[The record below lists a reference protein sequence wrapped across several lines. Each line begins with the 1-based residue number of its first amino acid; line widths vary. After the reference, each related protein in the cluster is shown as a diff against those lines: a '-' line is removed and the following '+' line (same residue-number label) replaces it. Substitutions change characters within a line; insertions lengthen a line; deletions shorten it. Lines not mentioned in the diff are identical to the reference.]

1 MNSKKTS
8 VNPYLVRYDTSLQ
21 DISLIFE
28 QDDDIEF
35 LLVCDAEK
43 QIIGR
48 ILPQNIVEAN
58 EIGLAPDTP
67 VQQVIPFEQQFIDF
81 INNLQFVLGDSMSSL
96 HSMITNETVA
106 EYYFRLIWRLCR
118 IWHKNATEWEACFDS
133 VYNPVISIDEDGR
146 INLFNRALER
156 VSGIAASEARGQ
168 KITDIFSN
176 SKLIEVLT
184 TGQTQ
189 PTRKIQYQD
198 KILLTNRTPL
208 YKNGKIAGAVA
219 VLQDISELE
228 HIAEQLARTRELNR
242 QLDAI
247 FESSF
252 DGLYLTD
259 GEGNTLRLNQ
269 GFVRITGISMEEC
282 VGSNMREL
290 VDTGVFSDSGTLLA
304 LEKQER
310 ATITLVART
319 GKEVLV
325 TSTPIFDE
333 QGNIAFII
341 TNVRDIT
348 ELNELERRLKH
359 IGLRDRELDTI
370 LDSSFDGI
378 FITDGEANTLR
389 LNQAFER
396 ITGVTAQECVGR
408 NMKELVDEGYFSGS
422 GTLLVLEKGERATI
436 TLVTRTGKE
445 VLVTSTPIFDDQG
458 NIMLV
463 VTNVRDITELNKLE
477 REFKK
482 MVGLREREL
491 DAVFESSYDGLY
503 ITDGEANTLRLNEAF
518 ERILGVKAEEC
529 IGRNMRELVAEGVYS
544 RSGTLLALEKQD
556 QVTITLQAKTGKTA
570 LVTSTPIRDEHG
582 NIILVVT
589 NVRDISELNEL
600 QEKLGHAEGLSRF
613 FQSELQE
620 MKLRTQCVIHSSK
633 MRELISMVVRI
644 AAVDSTVL
652 IQGESGVGKELV
664 ANTIHSNSNRGEQP
678 MIKINCGAIP
688 ENLLESELFG
698 YEPGAFTGAS
708 KQGKVGMF
716 EVADQGILFLDE
728 IGDLPLSLQVKLLRV
743 LQDKEILRV
752 GGTKPIKVDVRIIA
766 GTNYNLKEMVEKK
779 LFRKDLFYRLNVIP
793 ITVPPLRERRE
804 DIPILANHFLDNFN
818 QKHGMNKKLS
828 GSILAYFMEY
838 DWPGNVRELE
848 NLVERLVVTSLN
860 QTITAHDLSAWSE
873 LKPENKSDNEH
884 GIVRL
889 QDALEN
895 TERRIL
901 ENAFSVCKSTYE
913 VARALGISQPTV
925 VRKAAKYGIRG

>member
-81 INNLQFVLGDSMSSL
+81 INNLQFILGDSMSSL

-348 ELNELERRLKH
+348 ELNELERKLKH

-445 VLVTSTPIFDDQG
+445 VLVTSTPIFDEQG

>member
-1 MNSKKTS
+1 MNSGKTS
-8 VNPYLVRYDTSLQ
+8 INPYLVRYDTSLQ

-81 INNLQFVLGDSMSSL
+81 INNLQFILGDSMSSL

-168 KITDIFSN
+168 KVTDIFSN

-189 PTRKIQYQD
+189 ATRKIQYQD

-310 ATITLVART
+310 TTITLVART

-348 ELNELERRLKH
+348 ELNELERKLKH

-463 VTNVRDITELNKLE
+463 VTNVRDITELNELE

-728 IGDLPLSLQVKLLRV
+728 IGDLPLGLQVKLLRV

-848 NLVERLVVTSLN
+848 NLVERLVATSLN

>member
-1 MNSKKTS
+1 MNSSETS
-8 VNPYLVRYDTSLQ
+8 LSPFVVRYDTNLQ
-21 DISLIFE
+21 DVSSIFKRN
-28 QDDDIEF
+28 DIEF
-35 LLVCDAEK
+35 LLVSDEKK

-48 ILPQNIVEAN
+48 IFPQNIVEAN
-58 EIGLAPDTP
+58 DIGLAPDTP
-67 VQQVIPFEQQFIDF
+67 VQQIMPSNPQFIEF
-81 INNLQFVLGDSMSSL
+81 IHELHLVFEDSFASEQDTSPGNNYIKDS
-96 HSMITNETVA
+96 
-106 EYYFRLIWRLCR
+106 YFHLIWQLCR
-118 IWHKNATEWEACFDS
+118 IWHKNASEWEACFNS
-133 VYNPVISIDEDGR
+133 IYNPVISIDGEGR
-146 INLFNRALER
+146 INLLNRALEK
-156 VSGIAASEARGQ
+156 STGISASEARGQ
-168 KITDIFSN
+168 KVTDIFSN

-189 PTRKIQYQD
+189 ATRKIQYQD

-228 HIAEQLARTRELNR
+228 HIAEELARTRELNR

-269 GFVRITGISMEEC
+269 GFVRITGIRMEEC

-310 ATITLVART
+310 TTITLVART

-422 GTLLVLEKGERATI
+422 GTLLVLEKRERATI

-463 VTNVRDITELNKLE
+463 VTNVRDITELNELE

-600 QEKLGHAEGLSRF
+600 QEKLGHAEELSRF

-664 ANTIHSNSNRGEQP
+664 ANTIHSNSNRREQP

-708 KQGKVGMF
+708 KQGKIGMF
-716 EVADQGILFLDE
+716 EVANQGILFLDE
-728 IGDLPLSLQVKLLRV
+728 IGDLPLGLQVKLLRV
-743 LQDKEILRV
+743 LQDREILRV

>member
-81 INNLQFVLGDSMSSL
+81 INNLQFILGDSMSSL

-168 KITDIFSN
+168 KVTDIFSN

-189 PTRKIQYQD
+189 ATRKIQYQD

-310 ATITLVART
+310 TTITLVART

-348 ELNELERRLKH
+348 ELNELERKLKH

-463 VTNVRDITELNKLE
+463 VTNVRDITELNELE

-818 QKHGMNKKLS
+818 HKHGMNKKLS

>member
-81 INNLQFVLGDSMSSL
+81 INNLQFILGDSMSSL

-168 KITDIFSN
+168 KVTDIFSN

-310 ATITLVART
+310 TTITLVART

-348 ELNELERRLKH
+348 ELNELERKLKH

-422 GTLLVLEKGERATI
+422 GTLLVLEKRERATI

-463 VTNVRDITELNKLE
+463 VTNVRDITELNELE

-818 QKHGMNKKLS
+818 HKHGMNKKLS

>member
-1 MNSKKTS
+1 MNSGKTS
-8 VNPYLVRYDTSLQ
+8 INPYLVRYDTSLQ

-156 VSGIAASEARGQ
+156 VSGITASEARGQ
-168 KITDIFSN
+168 KVTDIFSN

-348 ELNELERRLKH
+348 ELNELERKLKH

-600 QEKLGHAEGLSRF
+600 QEKLGHAEELSRF

-664 ANTIHSNSNRGEQP
+664 ANTIHSNSNRREQP

>member
-168 KITDIFSN
+168 KVTDIFSN

-348 ELNELERRLKH
+348 ELNELERKLKH

>member
-1 MNSKKTS
+1 MNSGKTS
-8 VNPYLVRYDTSLQ
+8 INPYLVRYDTSLQ

-81 INNLQFVLGDSMSSL
+81 INNLQFILGDSMSSL

-168 KITDIFSN
+168 KVTDIFSN

-189 PTRKIQYQD
+189 ATRKIQYQD

-310 ATITLVART
+310 TTITLVART

-348 ELNELERRLKH
+348 ELNELERKLKH

-463 VTNVRDITELNKLE
+463 VTNVRDITELNELE

-491 DAVFESSYDGLY
+491 DAV
-503 ITDGEANTLRLNEAF
+503 
-518 ERILGVKAEEC
+518 
-529 IGRNMRELVAEGVYS
+529 
-544 RSGTLLALEKQD
+544 
-556 QVTITLQAKTGKTA
+556 
-570 LVTSTPIRDEHG
+570 
-582 NIILVVT
+582 
-589 NVRDISELNEL
+589 
-600 QEKLGHAEGLSRF
+600 
-613 FQSELQE
+613 
-620 MKLRTQCVIHSSK
+620 
-633 MRELISMVVRI
+633 
-644 AAVDSTVL
+644 
-652 IQGESGVGKELV
+652 
-664 ANTIHSNSNRGEQP
+664 
-678 MIKINCGAIP
+678 
-688 ENLLESELFG
+688 
-698 YEPGAFTGAS
+698 
-708 KQGKVGMF
+708 
-716 EVADQGILFLDE
+716 
-728 IGDLPLSLQVKLLRV
+728 
-743 LQDKEILRV
+743 
-752 GGTKPIKVDVRIIA
+752 
-766 GTNYNLKEMVEKK
+766 
-779 LFRKDLFYRLNVIP
+779 
-793 ITVPPLRERRE
+793 
-804 DIPILANHFLDNFN
+804 
-818 QKHGMNKKLS
+818 
-828 GSILAYFMEY
+828 
-838 DWPGNVRELE
+838 
-848 NLVERLVVTSLN
+848 
-860 QTITAHDLSAWSE
+860 
-873 LKPENKSDNEH
+873 
-884 GIVRL
+884 
-889 QDALEN
+889 
-895 TERRIL
+895 
-901 ENAFSVCKSTYE
+901 
-913 VARALGISQPTV
+913 
-925 VRKAAKYGIRG
+925 

>member
-81 INNLQFVLGDSMSSL
+81 INNLQFILGDSMSSL

-168 KITDIFSN
+168 KVTDIFSN

-310 ATITLVART
+310 TTITLVART

-348 ELNELERRLKH
+348 ELNELERKLKH

-422 GTLLVLEKGERATI
+422 GTLLVLEKRERATI

-463 VTNVRDITELNKLE
+463 VTNVRDITELNELE

-728 IGDLPLSLQVKLLRV
+728 IGDLPLGLQVKLLRV

-818 QKHGMNKKLS
+818 HKHGMNKKLS

>member
-81 INNLQFVLGDSMSSL
+81 INNLQFILGDSMSSL

-168 KITDIFSN
+168 KVTDIFSN

-189 PTRKIQYQD
+189 ATRKIQYQD

-310 ATITLVART
+310 TTITLVART

-348 ELNELERRLKH
+348 ELNELERKLKH

-463 VTNVRDITELNKLE
+463 VTNVRDITELNELE

-556 QVTITLQAKTGKTA
+556 QVTITLQAKTWKTA

>member
-1 MNSKKTS
+1 MNSSETS
-8 VNPYLVRYDTSLQ
+8 LSPFVVRYDTNLQ
-21 DISLIFE
+21 DVSSIFKRN
-28 QDDDIEF
+28 DIEF
-35 LLVCDAEK
+35 LLVSDEKK

-48 ILPQNIVEAN
+48 IFPQNIVEAN
-58 EIGLAPDTP
+58 DIGLAPDTP
-67 VQQVIPFEQQFIDF
+67 VQQIMPSNPQFIEF
-81 INNLQFVLGDSMSSL
+81 IHELHLVFEDSFASEQDTSPGNNYIKDS
-96 HSMITNETVA
+96 
-106 EYYFRLIWRLCR
+106 YFHLIWQLCR
-118 IWHKNATEWEACFDS
+118 IWHKNASEWEACFNS
-133 VYNPVISIDEDGR
+133 IYNPVISIDGEGR
-146 INLFNRALER
+146 INLLNRALEK
-156 VSGIAASEARGQ
+156 STGISASEARG
-168 KITDIFSN
+168 KKVTDIFTN
-176 SKLIEVLT
+176 SKLNEVLT

-189 PTRKIQYQD
+189 ATRKIQYQD

-208 YKNGKIAGAVA
+208 YKNGRIAGAVA

-228 HIAEQLARTRELNR
+228 HIAEELARTRELNR

-310 ATITLVART
+310 TTITLVART

-422 GTLLVLEKGERATI
+422 GTLLVLEKRERATI

-463 VTNVRDITELNKLE
+463 VTNVRDITELNELE

-600 QEKLGHAEGLSRF
+600 QEKLGHAEELSRF

-664 ANTIHSNSNRGEQP
+664 ANTIHSNSNRREQP

>member
-168 KITDIFSN
+168 KVTDIFSN

>member
-48 ILPQNIVEAN
+48 ILPQHIVEAN

-81 INNLQFVLGDSMSSL
+81 INNLQFILGDSMSSL

-168 KITDIFSN
+168 KVTDIFSN

-189 PTRKIQYQD
+189 ATRKIQYQD

-290 VDTGVFSDSGTLLA
+290 VDAGVFSDSGTLLA

-310 ATITLVART
+310 TTITLVART

-348 ELNELERRLKH
+348 ELNELERKLKH

-422 GTLLVLEKGERATI
+422 GTLLVLEKRERATI

-463 VTNVRDITELNKLE
+463 VTNVRDITELNELE

>member
-1 MNSKKTS
+1 MNSGKTS

-58 EIGLAPDTP
+58 GIGLAPDTP

-168 KITDIFSN
+168 KVTDIFSN

-189 PTRKIQYQD
+189 ATRKIQYQD

-310 ATITLVART
+310 TTITLVART

-422 GTLLVLEKGERATI
+422 GTLLVLEKRERATI

-463 VTNVRDITELNKLE
+463 VTNVRDITELNELE

-600 QEKLGHAEGLSRF
+600 QEKLGHAEELSRF

-664 ANTIHSNSNRGEQP
+664 ANTIHSNSNRREQP

>member
-1 MNSKKTS
+1 MNSSETS
-8 VNPYLVRYDTSLQ
+8 LSPFVVRYDTNLQ
-21 DISLIFE
+21 DVSSIFKRN
-28 QDDDIEF
+28 DIEF
-35 LLVCDAEK
+35 LLVSDEKK

-48 ILPQNIVEAN
+48 IFPQNIVEAN
-58 EIGLAPDTP
+58 DIGLAPDTP
-67 VQQVIPFEQQFIDF
+67 VQQIMPSNPQFIEF
-81 INNLQFVLGDSMSSL
+81 IHELHLVFEDSFASEQDTSPGNNYIKDS
-96 HSMITNETVA
+96 
-106 EYYFRLIWRLCR
+106 YFHLIWQLCR
-118 IWHKNATEWEACFDS
+118 IWHKNASEWEACFNS
-133 VYNPVISIDEDGR
+133 IYNPVISIDGEGR
-146 INLFNRALER
+146 INLLNRALEK
-156 VSGIAASEARGQ
+156 STGISASEARG
-168 KITDIFSN
+168 KKVTDIFTN
-176 SKLIEVLT
+176 SKLNEVLT

-189 PTRKIQYQD
+189 ATRKIQYQD

-208 YKNGKIAGAVA
+208 YKNGRIAGAVA

-228 HIAEQLARTRELNR
+228 HIAEELARTRELNR

-269 GFVRITGISMEEC
+269 GFERITGIRMEEC
-282 VGSNMREL
+282 VGTNMREL
-290 VDTGVFSDSGTLLA
+290 VDRGVFSDSGTLLA

-325 TSTPIFDE
+325 TSTPIFDD

-348 ELNELERRLKH
+348 ELNEMERKLKH
-359 IGLRDRELDTI
+359 VGLRDRELDTI
-370 LDSSFDGI
+370 LDSSYDGI

-408 NMKELVDEGYFSGS
+408 NMKDLVNEGYFSGS
-422 GTLLVLEKGERATI
+422 GTLLALEKRERATI

-463 VTNVRDITELNKLE
+463 VTNVRDITELNELE

-529 IGRNMRELVAEGVYS
+529 IGRNMKELVAEGVYS

-570 LVTSTPIRDEHG
+570 LVTSTPIRDEQG

-620 MKLRTQCVIHSSK
+620 IKLRTQCVIHSSK
-633 MRELISMVVRI
+633 MRELISMVVRV

-766 GTNYNLKEMVEKK
+766 GTNYNLKEMVEEK

-793 ITVPPLRERRE
+793 ILVPPLRERRE

-828 GSILAYFMEY
+828 SSILACFMEY

-848 NLVERLVVTSLN
+848 NLIERLVVTSLN

-873 LKPENKSDNEH
+873 LRPENKSDDEH
-884 GIVRL
+884 GIVPL

-913 VARALGISQPTV
+913 VAKVLGISQPTV

>member
-81 INNLQFVLGDSMSSL
+81 INNLQFILGDSMSSL

-168 KITDIFSN
+168 KVTDIFSN

-189 PTRKIQYQD
+189 ATRKIQYQD

-310 ATITLVART
+310 TTITLVART

-348 ELNELERRLKH
+348 ELNELERKLKH

-422 GTLLVLEKGERATI
+422 GTLLVLEKRERATI

-463 VTNVRDITELNKLE
+463 VTNVRDITELNELE

-728 IGDLPLSLQVKLLRV
+728 IGDLPLGLQVKLLRV

-818 QKHGMNKKLS
+818 HKHGMNKKLS
-828 GSILAYFMEY
+828 GSILAYFME
-838 DWPGNVRELE
+838 
-848 NLVERLVVTSLN
+848 
-860 QTITAHDLSAWSE
+860 
-873 LKPENKSDNEH
+873 
-884 GIVRL
+884 
-889 QDALEN
+889 
-895 TERRIL
+895 
-901 ENAFSVCKSTYE
+901 
-913 VARALGISQPTV
+913 
-925 VRKAAKYGIRG
+925 

>member
-81 INNLQFVLGDSMSSL
+81 INNLQFILGDSMSSL

-168 KITDIFSN
+168 KVTDIFSN

-348 ELNELERRLKH
+348 ELNELERKLKH

-728 IGDLPLSLQVKLLRV
+728 IGDLPLGLQVKLLRV

>member
-1 MNSKKTS
+1 MNSSKTS
-8 VNPYLVRYDTSLQ
+8 INPYIVGYDTSLE
-21 DISLIFE
+21 DISLIFD
-28 QDDDIEF
+28 QGDSEF
-35 LLVCDAEK
+35 LLVCDATK
-43 QIIGR
+43 HIIGR
-48 ILPQNIVEAN
+48 IFPINIAEAI
-58 EIGLAPDTP
+58 EHELAFDTP
-67 VQQVIPFEQQFIDF
+67 VQQFMPFEQQFTEFIRDLQSVLEDPFAADF
-81 INNLQFVLGDSMSSL
+81 
-96 HSMITNETVA
+96 HSTTGNET
-106 EYYFRLIWRLCR
+106 EDNYFQLIWKLCR
-118 IWHKNATEWEACFDS
+118 IWQKNVSEWEACFDS
-133 VYNPVISIDEDGR
+133 VYNPVISVDEEGR

-156 VSGIAASEARGQ
+156 VSGISASDARGQ
-168 KITDIFSN
+168 KVTDVFTN
-176 SKLIEVLT
+176 SKLIDVLN

-189 PTRKIQYQD
+189 ATRKIQYQD

-208 YKNGKIAGAVA
+208 YKNRKITGAVA

-269 GFVRITGISMEEC
+269 GFERITGIRIEEC

-333 QGNIAFII
+333 NGKIAFII

-348 ELNELERRLKH
+348 ELNELERKLKH
-359 IGLRDRELDTI
+359 VGLRDRELDTI

-396 ITGVTAQECVGR
+396 ITGVTAEECVGR
-408 NMKELVDEGYFSGS
+408 NMKELVAKSYFSGS
-422 GTLLVLEKGERATI
+422 GSLLVLETKERTTI

-458 NIMLV
+458 DIMLI
-463 VTNVRDITELNKLE
+463 VTNVRDITELNELE

-482 MVGLREREL
+482 MVGLREQEL

-529 IGRNMRELVAEGVYS
+529 IGRNMKELVAEGVYS
-544 RSGTLLALEKQD
+544 RSGTLLALEEQGP
-556 QVTITLQAKTGKTA
+556 VTITLQAKTGKTA

-600 QEKLGHAEGLSRF
+600 EEKLGHAEGLSRF

-633 MRELISMVVRI
+633 MRELISMVVRV

-664 ANTIHSNSNRGEQP
+664 ANTIHSNSNRREQP

-716 EVADQGILFLDE
+716 EVADQGTLFLDE
-728 IGDLPLSLQVKLLRV
+728 IGDLPLGLQVKLLRV

-752 GGTKPIKVDVRIIA
+752 GGTKPIKVDVRILA
-766 GTNYNLKEMVEKK
+766 GTNYNLLEMVDKK

-793 ITVPPLRERRE
+793 ITVPPLRERRD

-818 QKHGMNKKLS
+818 QKHGLNKKLS

-848 NLVERLVVTSLN
+848 NLIERLVVTSLN

-873 LKPENKSDNEH
+873 LKPQNKSDDEH
-884 GIVRL
+884 GIVPL
-889 QDALEN
+889 QDALEK

>member
-1 MNSKKTS
+1 MNSRKTS
-8 VNPYLVRYDTSLQ
+8 INPYLVRYDTSLQ

-28 QDDDIEF
+28 QDDIEF

-67 VQQVIPFEQQFIDF
+67 VQQFIPFEQQFIDF

-96 HSMITNETVA
+96 HSMITDETA
-106 EYYFRLIWRLCR
+106 TEYYFQLIWRLCR

-156 VSGIAASEARGQ
+156 VSGITASEARGQ
-168 KITDIFSN
+168 KVTDIFTN

-189 PTRKIQYQD
+189 ATRKIQYQD

-348 ELNELERRLKH
+348 ELNEMERRLKH

-463 VTNVRDITELNKLE
+463 VTNVRDITELNELE

-873 LKPENKSDNEH
+873 LKPENKSDDDH
-884 GIVRL
+884 GIVPL

>member
-1 MNSKKTS
+1 MNSGKTS
-8 VNPYLVRYDTSLQ
+8 INPYLVRYDTSLQ

-81 INNLQFVLGDSMSSL
+81 INNLQFILGDSMSSL

-189 PTRKIQYQD
+189 ATRKIQYQD

-348 ELNELERRLKH
+348 ELNELERKLKH

-463 VTNVRDITELNKLE
+463 VTNVRDITELNELE

-728 IGDLPLSLQVKLLRV
+728 IGDLPLGLQVKLLRV

>member
-1 MNSKKTS
+1 MNSGKTS
-8 VNPYLVRYDTSLQ
+8 INPYLVRYDTSLQ

-168 KITDIFSN
+168 KVTDIFSN

-348 ELNELERRLKH
+348 ELNELERKLKH

-463 VTNVRDITELNKLE
+463 VTNVRDITELNELE

-600 QEKLGHAEGLSRF
+600 QEKLGHAEELSRF

-728 IGDLPLSLQVKLLRV
+728 IGDLPLGLQVKLLRV

>member
-1 MNSKKTS
+1 MNSRKTS
-8 VNPYLVRYDTSLQ
+8 INPYLVRYDTSLQ

-28 QDDDIEF
+28 QDDIEF

-67 VQQVIPFEQQFIDF
+67 VQQFIPFEQQFIDF

-96 HSMITNETVA
+96 HSMITDETA
-106 EYYFRLIWRLCR
+106 TEYYFQLIWRLCR

-156 VSGIAASEARGQ
+156 VSGITASEARGQ
-168 KITDIFSN
+168 KVTDIFTN

-189 PTRKIQYQD
+189 ATRKIQYQD

-348 ELNELERRLKH
+348 ELNEMERRLKH

-463 VTNVRDITELNKLE
+463 VTNVRDITELNELE

-518 ERILGVKAEEC
+518 ERILGVKADEC

-600 QEKLGHAEGLSRF
+600 QEKLGYAEGLSRF

-664 ANTIHSNSNRGEQP
+664 ANTIHSNSNRREQP

-716 EVADQGILFLDE
+716 EVANQGILFLDE
-728 IGDLPLSLQVKLLRV
+728 IGDLPLGLQVKLLRV

-848 NLVERLVVTSLN
+848 NLIERLVVTSLN

-873 LKPENKSDNEH
+873 LKPENKSDEDH
-884 GIVRL
+884 GIVPL

>member
-1 MNSKKTS
+1 MNSRKTS
-8 VNPYLVRYDTSLQ
+8 INPYLVRYDTSLQ

-28 QDDDIEF
+28 QDDIEF

-67 VQQVIPFEQQFIDF
+67 VQQFIPFEQQFIDF

-96 HSMITNETVA
+96 HSMITDETA
-106 EYYFRLIWRLCR
+106 TEYYFQLIWRLCR

-156 VSGIAASEARGQ
+156 VSGITASEARGQ
-168 KITDIFSN
+168 KVTDIFTN

-189 PTRKIQYQD
+189 ATRKIQYQD

-348 ELNELERRLKH
+348 ELNEMERRLKH

-463 VTNVRDITELNKLE
+463 VTNVRDITELNELE

>member
-81 INNLQFVLGDSMSSL
+81 INNLQFILGDSMSSL

-168 KITDIFSN
+168 KVTDIFSN

-189 PTRKIQYQD
+189 ATRKIQYQD

-310 ATITLVART
+310 TTITLVART

-348 ELNELERRLKH
+348 ELNELERKLKH

-445 VLVTSTPIFDDQG
+445 ILVTSTPIFDDQG

-463 VTNVRDITELNKLE
+463 VTNVRDITELNELE

-728 IGDLPLSLQVKLLRV
+728 IGDLPLGLQVKLLRV

>member
-445 VLVTSTPIFDDQG
+445 VLVTSTPIFDEQG

>member
-81 INNLQFVLGDSMSSL
+81 INNLQFILGDSMSSL

-168 KITDIFSN
+168 KVTDIFSN

-463 VTNVRDITELNKLE
+463 VTNVRDITELNELE